1 MPNVLYLCAMAEY
14 LVIGAGLGGIAL
26 ADTLLGQGHDVV
38 VFDDGSQR
46 ASQVAGGLYNPV
58 VLKRFTLSWEGQRLM
73 QFSIPFYERLE
84 RELGVPLDEK
94 LRVLRLLHSAR
105 EQNEWFAAAD
115 RPGLDGFLSTRL
127 PNYQNPCLEAPFG
140 FGEVL
145 HTGRI
150 HTETLLTAYRAR
162 LEEQGRLRTE
172 AFDYQA
178 LETSSHKPAYQG
190 KKVDAVVFCEG
201 FGLKANPFFSYLP
214 LNGTKGEL
222 LVIHAPQLKEVNVI
236 KSGVFIIPMGA
247 DRYLVGATY
256 HNWDKD
262 PNPTEKGRDELLE
275 KLGKF
280 LKCAFTVES
289 QRAGIRP
296 TVADRRPLVGR
307 HPVHQGLFVLNG
319 LGSRGVLVA
328 PYAAHSLYRH
338 IGFGEPL
345 PPAMDCARFARRFE
359 KQGRQP

>member
-1 MPNVLYLCAMAEY
+1 MAEY
-14 LVIGAGLGGIAL
+14 LVVGAGLAGIAL
-26 ADTLLGQGHDVV
+26 AETFLGQGHAVEV
-38 VFDDGSQR
+38 YDDGSQR
-46 ASQVAGGLYNPV
+46 ASLVAGGLYNPV
-58 VLKRFTLSWEGQRLM
+58 VLKRFTLSWEGRLLM

-105 EQNEWFAAAD
+105 EQNEWFEAAD
-115 RPGLDGFLSTRL
+115 RPGLDGFLSPDLTDHR
-127 PNYQNPCLEAPFG
+127 NPCLETPFG

-150 HTETLLTAYRAR
+150 HTETLLAAYRAR
-162 LEEQGRLRTE
+162 LEGQGRLRTE

-178 LETSSHKPAYQG
+178 LEPGSGKPAYKG
-190 KKVDAVVFCEG
+190 REVDGVVFCEG

-222 LVIHAPQLKEVNVI
+222 LVIHAPQLRENHVV
-236 KSGVFIIPMGA
+236 KSGVFLIPMGQ

-256 HNWDKD
+256 HNRDKD
-262 PNPTEKGRDELLE
+262 PRPTTNGREELLE
-275 KLGKF
+275 KLRKF
-280 LKCAFTVES
+280 LKCGFEVES

-307 HPVHQGLFVLNG
+307 HPEHKGLYVLNG

-328 PYAAHSLYRH
+328 PYAAHCLYRN
-338 IGFGEPL
+338 IAFGEPL
-345 PPAMDCARFARRFE
+345 PPAMDCGRFSRRYE
-359 KQGRQP
+359 KEGRRP

>member
-1 MPNVLYLCAMAEY
+1 MAEY
-14 LVIGAGLGGIAL
+14 LVVGAGLGGIAL
-26 ADTLLGQGHDVV
+26 ADTLLGQGHAVEV
-38 VFDDGSQR
+38 YDDGSQR

-58 VLKRFTLSWEGQRLM
+58 VLKRFTLSWEGRRLM
-73 QFSIPFYERLE
+73 RFSIPFYERLE
-84 RELGVPLDEK
+84 RELGVSLDEK

-105 EQNEWFAAAD
+105 EQNEWFEATD

-127 PNYQNPCLEAPFG
+127 LDNQNPCLEAPFG

-162 LEEQGRLRTE
+162 LEGQGRLRTE
-172 AFDYQA
+172 AFDYKA
-178 LETSSHKPAYQG
+178 LEPGSDKPAYKG
-190 KKVDAVVFCEG
+190 KRVDAVVFCEG
-201 FGLKANPFFSYLP
+201 FGLQANPFFNYLP

-222 LVIHAPQLKEVNVI
+222 LVVHAPQLKENNVI
-236 KSGVFIIPMGA
+236 KSGVFLIPMGEG
-247 DRYLVGATY
+247 RYLVGATY

-262 PNPTEKGRDELLE
+262 PNPTEKGREELLE
-275 KLGKF
+275 KLRKF
-280 LKCAFTVES
+280 LKCGFTVES

-307 HPVHQGLFVLNG
+307 HPLHQGLYVLNG

-328 PYAAHSLYRH
+328 PYAAHCLQRL
-338 IGFGEPL
+338 IDFGDPL
-345 PPAMDCARFARRFE
+345 PEAMDSARFARRFE
-359 KQGRQP
+359 KQAGQP